1 MSSSLSRGNYADQTK
16 EIPTM
21 QNTKDPE
28 RNTIEDYRR
37 QDERPVER
45 TQDLRN
51 KTDKPG
57 EETKEEC
64 TDEQE

>member
-1 MSSSLSRGNYADQTK
+1 
-16 EIPTM
+16 M